1 MYREYTPQQWS
12 NSRADHLQKSYSN
25 HKSTEIGSKSPYKSM
40 AVSRL
45 EDARR
50 TIDEVIVDLSE
61 KREMN
66 DEAIQEIRSVN
77 SEIIDDFRRQ
87 PQRDHLHVSAAQFG
101 PAKSAY
107 ASTIDMRAGPAQDDS
122 LVRRGR
128 LNEELAKNNELL
140 LRVSRA

>member
-1 MYREYTPQQWS
+1 
-12 NSRADHLQKSYSN
+12 
-25 HKSTEIGSKSPYKSM
+25 
-40 AVSRL
+40 
-45 EDARR
+45 
-50 TIDEVIVDLSE
+50 
-61 KREMN
+61 MN
-66 DEAIQEIRSVN
+66 DEAIREIRSVN

-87 PQRDHLHVSAAQFG
+87 PQRDHLHVSAVQFG

-122 LVRRGR
+122 LVLRGR

>member
-1 MYREYTPQQWS
+1 MYREYTPQQYS
-12 NSRADHLQKSYSN
+12 NSRADHLLKSYSN

-50 TIDEVIVDLSE
+50 TIDEVIVDLNE

-66 DEAIQEIRSVN
+66 DEAIREIRSVN

-87 PQRDHLHVSAAQFG
+87 PQQRDHLHVSGAQFG
-101 PAKSAY
+101 PQKSAY
-107 ASTIDMRAGPAQDDS
+107 ASTIDMRAGPVQDDS
-122 LVRRGR
+122 LVLRGR
-128 LNEELAKNNELL
+128 LNEELSKNN
-140 LRVSRA
+140 